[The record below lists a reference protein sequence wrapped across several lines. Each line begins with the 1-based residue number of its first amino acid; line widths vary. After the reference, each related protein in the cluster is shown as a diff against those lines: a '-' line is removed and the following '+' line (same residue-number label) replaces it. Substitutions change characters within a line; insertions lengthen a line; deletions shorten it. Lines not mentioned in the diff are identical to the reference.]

1 VNAQVILLKNL
12 NIEDELVNGSRG
24 VVVGFDNNDDPKDP
38 LLPRV
43 LFDNG
48 KTRTIGRTRY
58 STVIG
63 QDEMCAREMLPL
75 NLAWAMS
82 IHKAQGMTISRLE
95 IDLKRI
101 WEDGQAYVALSRATS
116 LDGLR
121 LLNPVEPRIVRANS
135 GVVEFY
141 KTLVN

>member
-1 VNAQVILLKNL
+1 MILLKNL
-12 NIEDELVNGSRG
+12 STEDELVNGTRG
-24 VVVGFDNNDDPKDP
+24 VVVGWDHNDDPRDP
-38 LLPRV
+38 LLPRI

-58 STVIG
+58 STIVG
-63 QDEMCAREMLPL
+63 QDELAAREMLPL
-75 NLAWAMS
+75 NLAWALS

-95 IDLKRI
+95 IDLKRV

-121 LLNPVEPRIVRANS
+121 LVHPVDPRVIRANQT
-135 GVVEFY
+135 VLEYY
-141 KTLVN
+141 KSLS